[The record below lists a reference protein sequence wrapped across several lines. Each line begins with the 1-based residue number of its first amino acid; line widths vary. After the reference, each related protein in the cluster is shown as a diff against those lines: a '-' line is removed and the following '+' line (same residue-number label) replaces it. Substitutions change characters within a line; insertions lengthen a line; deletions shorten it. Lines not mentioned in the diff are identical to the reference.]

1 MAPDIATI
9 QNLIPDNALVLIFKV
24 LILVLMFVFIVF
36 SFIVVSRVR
45 TLDRTL
51 SLTAANASAFL
62 KVAAFFI
69 FMAAI
74 SLFIIT
80 IVIV

>member
-1 MAPDIATI
+1 MTPDFANIL
-9 QNLIPDNALVLIFKV
+9 QFIPDNALLLVFKV
-24 LILVLMFVFIVF
+24 LLLVLMFVFILF
-36 SFIVVSRVR
+36 SFIIVSRVR

-62 KVAAFFI
+62 KVVAFFI

-80 IVIV
+80 LVIV